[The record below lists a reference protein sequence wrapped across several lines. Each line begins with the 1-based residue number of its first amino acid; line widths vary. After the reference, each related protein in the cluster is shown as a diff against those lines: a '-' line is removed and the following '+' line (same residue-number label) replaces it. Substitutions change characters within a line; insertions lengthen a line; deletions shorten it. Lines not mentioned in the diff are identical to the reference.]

1 MDEQKN
7 DMMQG
12 YAALNDVPCD
22 SPLHKIDPDDMM
34 MLMFLLLM
42 FSEDQTERNPES
54 MREQIRR
61 MLEKASEKE
70 GGENDVQQTDE
81 RA

>member
-1 MDEQKN
+1 MMDEQKD

-12 YAALNDVPCD
+12 YAALTGVPCD
-22 SPLHKIDPDDMM
+22 SPLWRIDPDDMM
-34 MLMFLLLM
+34 MLMFLFLI
-42 FSEDQTERNPES
+42 FSGDPAERNPES

-61 MLEKASEKE
+61 MIEKATEK
-70 GGENDVQQTDE
+70 GGGNDVQPTSE